1 MGREVFMFFV
11 NRKLLGSC
19 VFLKTS
25 LLQFFDFVFLNLF
38 EILKRF

>member
-1 MGREVFMFFV
+1 MFFI

-19 VFLKTS
+19 VFLY
-25 LLQFFDFVFLNLF
+25 FMVEMFDFVFLNLF